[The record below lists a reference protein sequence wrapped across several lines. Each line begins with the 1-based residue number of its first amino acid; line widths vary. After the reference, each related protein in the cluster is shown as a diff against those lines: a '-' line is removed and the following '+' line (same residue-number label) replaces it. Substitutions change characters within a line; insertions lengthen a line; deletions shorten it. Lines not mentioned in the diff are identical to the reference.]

1 MLSSLRPRPGQQQSD
16 TTKKTPPLPNPP
28 ISPIRTPEKLRG
40 QSAQPIRQGEEVV
53 RGVSGAVAIV
63 KRGRG
68 RPPRKRNVNGVC
80 AQRLHLLQFHQNRP
94 ASLQNRPAEG
104 QKQRR
109 VAEEEEEGRSLSWS
123 GRKDQTQQG
132 QERRVGE

>member
-80 AQRLHLLQFHQNRP
+80 AKVTSAPVPPEQT
-94 ASLQNRPAEG
+94 SLPAEQTSRG
-104 QKQRR
+104 AETKKSSRR
-109 VAEEEEEGRSLSWS
+109 RGGGKKPQLEWEKGSDPAR
-123 GRKDQTQQG
+123 
-132 QERRVGE
+132 RRVGE